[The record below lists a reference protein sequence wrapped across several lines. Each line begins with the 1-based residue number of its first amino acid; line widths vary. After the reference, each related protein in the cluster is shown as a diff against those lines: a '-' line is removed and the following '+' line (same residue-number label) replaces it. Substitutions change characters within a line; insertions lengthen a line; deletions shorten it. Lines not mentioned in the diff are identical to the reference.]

1 MHKTIWEMAK
11 NCFTNQR
18 GSLNMAMGT
27 DLFATLLLVFIIST
41 AILLKAPKDG
51 AASKAIEAKTPDISL
66 PQSKDGG
73 LSKERDKLAT
83 SISAKRNAEG
93 SVEFYVGDKKTP
105 LDGIAGLLKGSNS
118 VRVELRLAESL
129 TNGVTVN
136 ILNQLQEA
144 GVKEIS
150 YIFTK
155 TGGNH
160 D

>member
-1 MHKTIWEMAK
+1 MHKTIWDMAK
-11 NCFTNQR
+11 HCFTNQR
-18 GSLNMAMGT
+18 GNLNMAMGT

-41 AILLKAPKDG
+41 AILLKAPKEG

-73 LSKERDKLAT
+73 LSKESEKPAT

-105 LDGIAGLLKGSNS
+105 LHGIAGLLKGSNS